1 LPPLEGERTS
11 EERILGIDE
20 AGRGSV
26 LGPLVVGGF
35 LVRRDR
41 LEALRR
47 SGAKDSKALSPSRRE
62 EVYAE
67 LQKIGRCRAIVIP
80 PAEIDRFVVHRG
92 LNRLEAREFARLV
105 RELSPDVA
113 RVDACDA
120 DAARFGRT
128 VSALAGGAIPVVAR
142 HHADR
147 DDRVVGAASIVAKVE
162 RDRAIVALAEELGED
177 LGSGYPSDPRT
188 VAALRR
194 HLTRDGPLPSWIRGS
209 WKTVQRVKPARPGPT
224 LEAFVR

>member
-1 LPPLEGERTS
+1 MPA
-11 EERILGIDE
+11 ERILGIDE

-41 LEALRR
+41 LDALRR
-47 SGAKDSKALSPSRRE
+47 TGAKDSKALSPSRRE
-62 EVYAE
+62 EVYEA
-67 LQKIGRCRAIVIP
+67 LQKVGRCRAIVIP
-80 PAEIDRFVVHRG
+80 PAEIDRCVAQRG

-113 RVDACDA
+113 HVDACDV

-128 VSALAGGAIPVVAR
+128 VSALSGGSIRVLAR

-147 DDRVVGAASIVAKVE
+147 DDRIVGAASIVAKVE
-162 RDRAIVALAEELGED
+162 RDRAIAALAKELGEE

-194 HLTRDGPLPSWIRGS
+194 HLGRVGPLPPWIRAS

-224 LEAFVR
+224 LEAFVP